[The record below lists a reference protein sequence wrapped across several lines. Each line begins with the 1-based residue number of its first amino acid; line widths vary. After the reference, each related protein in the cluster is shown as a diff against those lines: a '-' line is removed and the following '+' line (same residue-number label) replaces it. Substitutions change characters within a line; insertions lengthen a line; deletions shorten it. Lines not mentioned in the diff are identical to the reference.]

1 MTPTENAVHLCIDM
15 RRIFAK
21 GGNWETDVC
30 VLSTVL
36 DAVNLGF
43 RVAIVTRRSINRS
56 LATE

>member
-1 MTPTENAVHLCIDM
+1 VTPIENAVHLCIDM

-21 GGNWETDVC
+21 GGIWETDVY

-43 RVAIVTRRSINRS
+43 RVAIVEDALLN
-56 LATE
+56 